1 MTIIYN
7 RVRVQQK
14 ESKMVLIENFIE
26 NIPQDCEIA
35 ISGRGGRCDWKY
47 KTKAELVEFDGDS
60 IMFYAPHVKR
70 YIHTDKKSILSYKII

>member
-26 NIPQDCEIA
+26 NIPHDCEIA
-35 ISGRGGRCDWKY
+35 ISGRGVRCDWKY
-47 KTKAELVEFDGDS
+47 KTTAELVEFD
-60 IMFYAPHVKR
+60 
-70 YIHTDKKSILSYKII
+70 